1 MVPARGRGTASW
13 VRAPGVQE
21 GRSQIHWI
29 EFNLVSLTFLL
40 NSGGS
45 MVGPGIGPGGKEQSS
60 LK

>member
-1 MVPARGRGTASW
+1 M
-13 VRAPGVQE
+13 QE